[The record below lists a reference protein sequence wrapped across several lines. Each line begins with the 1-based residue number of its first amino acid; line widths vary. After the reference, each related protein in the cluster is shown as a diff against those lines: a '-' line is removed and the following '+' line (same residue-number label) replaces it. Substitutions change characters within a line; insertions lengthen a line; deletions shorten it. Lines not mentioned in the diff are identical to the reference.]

1 MRTRCSTSSGSASSS
16 APRRS
21 AAASPSRTARSTGCL
36 AGWSVSAGFLRES
49 TSAPP
54 TVSRSAS
61 SSSSFPRASRRPST
75 CRSWRPS
82 RAGSRGAAACR
93 RCWSSRT
100 PRLSTSTCN
109 GRGEMERWSSAS
121 VPVAELLNEELG
133 YLHLHVLSGASHLDN
148 QITHPRVQ
156 KPGLAF
162 AGYYPYSKPGRVQ
175 IIGESE
181 TEYLKTL
188 DDDERHRRLD
198 TITGLPVPV
207 FVITKGLEPLPG
219 FLELARNREVPVLSS
234 TELSSTV
241 IKGISY
247 FLEDHLVPSTS
258 LHGVLLEI
266 YGLGVLLIGES
277 GVGKSESAL
286 DLITRGHS
294 LVADDRVTVKRYP
307 NGELVGFSEGPLR
320 HHMELR
326 GLGIVNI
333 KDLFGLA
340 AVRERKTVDLVI
352 ELEHWQAGQRYD
364 RLGLDE
370 TLFTILETPCPYIR
384 MPVALGRNVSILVEI
399 AARNHVLK
407 LQGHHSAREFARK
420 LEAQLER
427 NRKVPTPRKEP

>member
-1 MRTRCSTSSGSASSS
+1 M
-16 APRRS
+16 
-21 AAASPSRTARSTGCL
+21 
-36 AGWSVSAGFLRES
+36 E
-49 TSAPP
+49 
-54 TVSRSAS
+54 
-61 SSSSFPRASRRPST
+61 
-75 CRSWRPS
+75 
-82 RAGSRGAAACR
+82 
-93 RCWSSRT
+93 
-100 PRLSTSTCN
+100 
-109 GRGEMERWSSAS
+109 ERWYTTS
-121 VPVAELLNEELG
+121 VRVAELLSEELG
-133 YLHLHVLSGASHLDN
+133 YLHLHVLSGHSHLDN
-148 QITHPRVQ
+148 PITHPRVQ

-162 AGYYPYSKPGRVQ
+162 AGYYAYIKPGRVQ

-188 DDDERHRRLD
+188 DEEERHRRLD
-198 TITGLPVPV
+198 TITSLPVPV

-219 FLELARNREVPVLSS
+219 FLELCRNREVPVLAS

-247 FLEDHLVPSTS
+247 FLEDHLVPSTTM
-258 LHGVLLEI
+258 HGVLLEI

-326 GLGIVNI
+326 GIGIINVQ
-333 KDLFGLA
+333 DLFGLA
-340 AVRERKTVDLVI
+340 SVRERTAIDLVV
-352 ELEHWQAGQRYD
+352 ELEHWQTGRQYE

-370 TLFTILETPCPYIR
+370 TLYDILETPCPYIR
-384 MPVALGRNVSILVEI
+384 MPVALGRNISIMVEI

-420 LEAQLER
+420 LEAQLEL
-427 NRKVPTPRKEP
+427 NRKPTPARKDTEKEP